1 VVEHERRELCVA
13 SGRCAYRADDDMLVG
28 VVLAVVTGL
37 TLGTTHEAPGRLSG
51 RLGEVGVG
59 ARE

>member
-28 VVLAVVTGL
+28 VVLGCRHGAHTRDNARG
-37 TLGTTHEAPGRLSG
+37 P
-51 RLGEVGVG
+51 GEVERPVG
-59 ARE
+59 